1 VFFSRYHQW
10 DRAWEGGSLDMGLT
24 NDTICLEH
32 LSGGIFSVERTDG
45 VSGLGLVQH
54 RLVEVMGKVLFIEH

>member
-1 VFFSRYHQW
+1 
-10 DRAWEGGSLDMGLT
+10 MGLT

-54 RLVEVMGKVLFIEH
+54 RLVEVMGKVLFIGH